1 MKKTKLPLVAIL
13 ALFGSMMFTSCKKDY
28 TCSCRVIIPLVLD
41 TTIKVEMEDYKKKE
55 AKRTCDNNE
64 AVIETGSSAVI
75 NGLIQQ
81 FVPDSLTN
89 SIPTGLNFNF
99 VNADC
104 SLD

>member
-1 MKKTKLPLVAIL
+1 MKKTSLSLIAIL
-13 ALFGSMMFTSCKKDY
+13 AVFASMLFASCKKDY
-28 TCSCRVIIPLVLD
+28 TCSCRVIVPLVLD
-41 TTIKVEMEDYKKKE
+41 TVVKLEMEDYKKKE
-55 AKRTCDNNE
+55 AKRACDNNE
-64 AVIETGSSAVI
+64 SVIETGSSAVI
-75 NGLIQQ
+75 NGLVRQ